1 MRYGYTNNGSNS
13 CCYNTTFNWGNSFAI
28 NYGNVTYD
36 SSANTYT
43 VTANEGYGYYNLY
56 VNSGT
61 FTIYTD
67 PYVVS
72 GQSASVIM
80 TAFPFVYDYLLDKV
94 KKSEIT
100 SFSLYGGNGW
110 LNFSWTKNNS
120 TSTSSF
126 QLADNTSI
134 LMDNNGKMYLPT
146 ISSTTAT
153 EFEVMT
159 STSCY
164 RYFNSKHDG
173 TTNNYDDNWNQ
184 GTNNYTF
191 HVNSA
196 FTTTN
201 NQYIQVA
208 YGYGNSKDVYNGGS
222 NLNIYYRYSGSSI
235 VYSLGNSYNYSNDY
249 SGMTQTIK
257 TNYNLNIELSA
268 TSVKYTKEDQAYSGY
283 YYWVRQFYFNNCQY
297 IPSYS
302 TSFISGATYSSNDV
316 QQKDA
321 LQTVYTA
328 YETGGTSI
336 TSGEVQTMI
345 DESISGKVDTTTFT
359 NILNAYDNAL
369 YAISSGVTNLQNTK
383 QDILSAG
390 TGIQISGNVI
400 SATGGGGGTY
410 SAGTNI
416 SIDSNNVISMT
427 VPISGGS
434 GNSSIKEGGGT
445 TASGAF
451 SHAEG
456 IDTVASGTGAHSEGV
471 ETTANGDYSH
481 TEGLGTVTNNMVEHA
496 EGWYNV
502 SNTGNSTSAQTLFS
516 VGNGTANN
524 ERHNALEIRK
534 NGDIY
539 FNDGT
544 NDVKLQDKFT
554 TIETTIGNINTIL
567 ESI

>member
-1 MRYGYTNNGSNS
+1 MSQQISKIRISGVTYDLVGSGGGSGATIIEVTQAEYDALVSGGTVDPDALYVITDADEIDMSDYVDKVSNFATVEFVTNITNNNTPIVESSDAVNKFYLSGGTSGYYCYLRYGYTNNGSNS

-28 NYGNVTYD
+28 NYGTVTYD

-159 STSCY
+159 GTSCY
-164 RYFNSKHDG
+164 RYFNNKHDG

-196 FTTTN
+196 FTSTN

-328 YETGGTSI
+328 YETR
-336 TSGEVQTMI
+336 
-345 DESISGKVDTTTFT
+345 
-359 NILNAYDNAL
+359 
-369 YAISSGVTNLQNTK
+369 
-383 QDILSAG
+383 
-390 TGIQISGNVI
+390 
-400 SATGGGGGTY
+400 
-410 SAGTNI
+410 
-416 SIDSNNVISMT
+416 
-427 VPISGGS
+427 
-434 GNSSIKEGGGT
+434 IK
-445 TASGAF
+445 A
-451 SHAEG
+451 
-456 IDTVASGTGAHSEGV
+456 
-471 ETTANGDYSH
+471 
-481 TEGLGTVTNNMVEHA
+481 
-496 EGWYNV
+496 
-502 SNTGNSTSAQTLFS
+502 
-516 VGNGTANN
+516 
-524 ERHNALEIRK
+524 
-534 NGDIY
+534 
-539 FNDGT
+539 
-544 NDVKLQDKFT
+544 VKLTQ
-554 TIETTIGNINTIL
+554 L
-567 ESI
+567 EYDAIVTKDPNVLYIIVN